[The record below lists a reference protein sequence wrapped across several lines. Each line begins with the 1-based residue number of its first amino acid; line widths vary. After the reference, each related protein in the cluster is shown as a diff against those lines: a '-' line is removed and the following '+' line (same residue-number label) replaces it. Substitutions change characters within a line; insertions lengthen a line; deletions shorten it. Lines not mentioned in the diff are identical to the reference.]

1 MSEERAVP
9 INDFRNLQ
17 PGDKVTRM
25 LAGVIPM
32 EMTVEKVEDGLIY
45 MVGGWTFDQ
54 LTGVEEDE
62 ELGFGV
68 KFNYTGS
75 FLVKP

>member
-1 MSEERAVP
+1 
-9 INDFRNLQ
+9 
-17 PGDKVTRM
+17 M